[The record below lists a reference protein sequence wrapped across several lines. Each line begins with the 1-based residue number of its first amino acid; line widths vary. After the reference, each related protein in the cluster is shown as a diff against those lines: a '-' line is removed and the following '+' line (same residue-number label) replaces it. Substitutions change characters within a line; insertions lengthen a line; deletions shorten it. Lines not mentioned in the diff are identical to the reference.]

1 MAGGSLTHEILV
13 AVVGDHVTEANE
25 TLTVGISSVTPRV
38 LFTNS
43 SATGTIQQDDGSVS
57 GQKWYD
63 RNSNGVQDTDEP
75 GLNGWLIQLVDA
87 SGTVVSS
94 AVTADRDLNNDG
106 SIDPQT
112 ESGLYTV
119 AVNQGAWRV
128 QEVLPNGWRQT
139 FPDGGN
145 SLAYDLDQAHNLRFT
160 GNLFEN
166 WGGLGEKWI
175 RGDDQWYFITPAGN
189 LHRWDNSPKSNL
201 TGDLVAA
208 LGGQFHASPSLLY
221 NAQPNSLRALT
232 VSTGQNVSG
241 INFGNIPTGQI
252 EGRKF
257 HDIDADNFRDASEPW
272 LNGWTITLTNSSG
285 VVVGTAVTGDLD
297 RDGNGQIDPATETGW
312 YRFSNL
318 LNDTYLVTEETRQ
331 GWSQNGTSGLF
342 AAKAYR
348 LDQELNFRAPVND
361 FRNWGG
367 RDERWILGSDGWH
380 FITPNGQLY
389 KWDNSPQTA
398 LTGSLVA
405 TLDATYWGDLSLL
418 YNAQRSVD
426 SRVVITGQEVSDVN
440 FANTFGH
447 NGTGSGNVTAT
458 ITNGNL
464 QITGDNSANTVVI
477 YTDQNGNTFVA
488 GAGGTQVNGI
498 RSPFAVTAIGNAVIN
513 LGGGDDQI
521 AVLGPAANAAAT
533 LSVETGTGNDQVLIS
548 DAATNAA
555 VTLSNSGG
563 TDVRR
568 IQSSQ
573 VGSLTLGGPGS
584 SLIQG
589 STVNGG
595 LTSSSN
601 GITNLVVTGSTVAGA
616 TNVSGSALNDNVI
629 VSRSIFGGAF
639 TVAGN
644 AGNDVVALI
653 NRSEFNA
660 AVSIAGDAGNDTFG
674 LRTLNAFRGTAA
686 SFDGGKGT
694 DNVASDGAS
703 RTPTVR
709 RTESNNN
716 ATLNNLIDLALS
728 NFEDLMLDI

>member
-1 MAGGSLTHEILV
+1 M
-13 AVVGDHVTEANE
+13 
-25 TLTVGISSVTPRV
+25 R
-38 LFTNS
+38 
-43 SATGTIQQDDGSVS
+43 
-57 GQKWYD
+57 
-63 RNSNGVQDTDEP
+63 
-75 GLNGWLIQLVDA
+75 
-87 SGTVVSS
+87 
-94 AVTADRDLNNDG
+94 
-106 SIDPQT
+106 
-112 ESGLYTV
+112 
-119 AVNQGAWRV
+119 
-128 QEVLPNGWRQT
+128 
-139 FPDGGN
+139 
-145 SLAYDLDQAHNLRFT
+145 
-160 GNLFEN
+160 
-166 WGGLGEKWI
+166 
-175 RGDDQWYFITPAGN
+175 
-189 LHRWDNSPKSNL
+189 
-201 TGDLVAA
+201 
-208 LGGQFHASPSLLY
+208 LL
-221 NAQPNSLRALT
+221 
-232 VSTGQNVSG
+232 
-241 INFGNIPTGQI
+241 
-252 EGRKF
+252 E
-257 HDIDADNFRDASEPW
+257 
-272 LNGWTITLTNSSG
+272 
-285 VVVGTAVTGDLD
+285 
-297 RDGNGQIDPATETGW
+297 
-312 YRFSNL
+312 
-318 LNDTYLVTEETRQ
+318 
-331 GWSQNGTSGLF
+331 
-342 AAKAYR
+342 
-348 LDQELNFRAPVND
+348 
-361 FRNWGG
+361 
-367 RDERWILGSDGWH
+367 DGWH

-521 AVLGPAANAAAT
+521 VVLGPAADAAAT

-686 SFDGGKGT
+686 SFDGGQGT

>member
-1 MAGGSLTHEILV
+1 M
-13 AVVGDHVTEANE
+13 
-25 TLTVGISSVTPRV
+25 
-38 LFTNS
+38 
-43 SATGTIQQDDGSVS
+43 
-57 GQKWYD
+57 
-63 RNSNGVQDTDEP
+63 
-75 GLNGWLIQLVDA
+75 
-87 SGTVVSS
+87 
-94 AVTADRDLNNDG
+94 
-106 SIDPQT
+106 
-112 ESGLYTV
+112 
-119 AVNQGAWRV
+119 
-128 QEVLPNGWRQT
+128 
-139 FPDGGN
+139 
-145 SLAYDLDQAHNLRFT
+145 
-160 GNLFEN
+160 
-166 WGGLGEKWI
+166 
-175 RGDDQWYFITPAGN
+175 
-189 LHRWDNSPKSNL
+189 
-201 TGDLVAA
+201 
-208 LGGQFHASPSLLY
+208 
-221 NAQPNSLRALT
+221 
-232 VSTGQNVSG
+232 STGQNVSG

-297 RDGNGQIDPATETGW
+297 RDGNGQIDPAT
-312 YRFSNL
+312 
-318 LNDTYLVTEETRQ
+318 
-331 GWSQNGTSGLF
+331 
-342 AAKAYR
+342 
-348 LDQELNFRAPVND
+348 
-361 FRNWGG
+361 
-367 RDERWILGSDGWH
+367 
-380 FITPNGQLY
+380 
-389 KWDNSPQTA
+389 
-398 LTGSLVA
+398 
-405 TLDATYWGDLSLL
+405 
-418 YNAQRSVD
+418 
-426 SRVVITGQEVSDVN
+426 
-440 FANTFGH
+440 
-447 NGTGSGNVTAT
+447 
-458 ITNGNL
+458 
-464 QITGDNSANTVVI
+464 
-477 YTDQNGNTFVA
+477 
-488 GAGGTQVNGI
+488 
-498 RSPFAVTAIGNAVIN
+498 
-513 LGGGDDQI
+513 
-521 AVLGPAANAAAT
+521 
-533 LSVETGTGNDQVLIS
+533 
-548 DAATNAA
+548 NAA

-601 GITNLVVTGSTVAGA
+601 GITNLAVIGSTVTGA
-616 TNVSGSALNDNVI
+616 TNVSGSALNDNAI

-686 SFDGGKGT
+686 SFDGGQGT